1 MRIHEYGL
9 PWIQNL
15 AVFQNSKYN
24 LYKAVEFIIPIYVT

>member
-1 MRIHEYGL
+1 MASL
-9 PWIQNL
+9 DSNL